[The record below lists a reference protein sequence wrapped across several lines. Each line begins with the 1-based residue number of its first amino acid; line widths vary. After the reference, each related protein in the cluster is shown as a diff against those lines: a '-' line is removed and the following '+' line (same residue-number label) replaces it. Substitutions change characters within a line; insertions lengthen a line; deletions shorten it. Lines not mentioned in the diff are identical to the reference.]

1 MSRGRTGV
9 PNKLSL
15 LAKNDLDRLGLNPI
29 EELHRCIQELK
40 ELKEEALKAYKEMR
54 GYGEKSDAGTQYLA
68 NAIKAVS
75 DQAVIANNLAKF
87 KHPTLSA
94 IAMKDVSDTSG
105 AKDPMTTAQAIETLK
120 ADPFSPQSLKEIPTE
135 RILDAMTTTLNAPF
149 LPMGNA
155 DAKPD

>member
-1 MSRGRTGV
+1 MANPRKGV
-9 PNKLSL
+9 PNKVSL
-15 LAKNDLDRLGLNPI
+15 LAKHDLDRLGLNPI

-54 GYGEKSDAGTQYLA
+54 GYGEKADAGTQYLA

-94 IAMKDVSDTSG
+94 IALKDLNEDASHK
-105 AKDPMTTAQAIETLK
+105 APLNTAQAIEVLK
-120 ADPFSPQSLKEIPTE
+120 LDPFATKELKEMPTE
-135 RILDAMTTTLNAPF
+135 RIIESMNSTINAPA
-149 LPMGNA
+149 LPLGNKN
-155 DAKPD
+155 AKPD